1 MSRSPPRLGE
11 LAALARSQH
20 GLFTGTQARGLGVT
34 RRMAE
39 RRVAGGEWCNVER
52 GVYRIAGA
60 PPRREAEVLAAILAT
75 NVRSVA
81 SHATAAHL
89 LGLHRVGPVVSIELC
104 ALGTTLPLRR
114 GVRVHRTRR
123 LEPCDTCVVEGVPVT
138 SGARTLVDLAA
149 RLDAATLTAL
159 VDDAICAGRTSGSW
173 LYRRAV
179 ALRGGRRGVGRLIRL
194 TAEGAEGTFRSWL
207 ERRAAW
213 VLRSGGIRRPRWNVP
228 VYDRRGMIGLVDAL
242 FPPERVVV
250 EFEGMRFHTTPEQR
264 ERDAARFNRLVMG
277 GYTALRY
284 GWSDVVEQP
293 GRLITE
299 VRHALGVSRPP
310 P

>member
-11 LAALARSQH
+11 LAALARSQP

-52 GVYRIAGA
+52 GVHRIPGA

-149 RLDAATLTAL
+149 RLDAVTLTAL
-159 VDDAICAGRTSGSW
+159 VDDAICAGRTSRSW
-173 LYRRAV
+173 RYR
-179 ALRGGRRGVGRLIRL
+179 RGGRTAGRSARC
-194 TAEGAEGTFRSWL
+194 
-207 ERRAAW
+207 
-213 VLRSGGIRRPRWNVP
+213 RPP
-228 VYDRRGMIGLVDAL
+228 DPADRRGRGGHVPLVARAPGGLDAPL
-242 FPPERVVV
+242 GWHPPDT
-250 EFEGMRFHTTPEQR
+250 GGTSPSTT
-264 ERDAARFNRLVMG
+264 VG
-277 GYTALRY
+277 G
-284 GWSDVVEQP
+284 
-293 GRLITE
+293 
-299 VRHALGVSRPP
+299 
-310 P
+310 